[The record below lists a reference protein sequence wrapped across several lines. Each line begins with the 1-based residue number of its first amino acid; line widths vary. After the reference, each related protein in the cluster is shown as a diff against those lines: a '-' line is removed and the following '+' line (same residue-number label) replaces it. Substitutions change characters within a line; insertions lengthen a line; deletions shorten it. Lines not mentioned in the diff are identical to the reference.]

1 MAAKCK
7 QMMAQSGAG
16 AETAGMHEH
25 SEQMTAQHNEK
36 MDQFGVRAAEARARE
51 HSEATAAQVGGRSEA
66 LSTA

>member
-16 AETAGMHEH
+16 AEAAGMHEH

-51 HSEATAAQVGGRSEA
+51 HSEARLRRSVVAARR
-66 LSTA
+66 